1 MIRIR
6 RTVLALSAICVL
18 LSIPARV
25 ARSQLAITKGASE
38 QTCTISGKVGLSG
51 VTLQGLPGPPVTD
64 RQGRYSVEVERGWR
78 GTVTPVKEGYVFQ
91 PPQSV
96 YERLEADCQ
105 SQDYVPRVL
114 TFTIS
119 GSADVAGVVMKG
131 LPGDPIT
138 DPSGRYG
145 ARIEYGWSGTVT
157 PTKEGYA
164 FEPSGR
170 MFSAVRKDYARED
183 YTAKMIT
190 YIISGNVGVEGV
202 TLQGLPGRVVSDPRG
217 RYQVE
222 VPYGWAGVVAP
233 KKDGCEFEPPQR
245 RYEHLTADR
254 RDDDYEA
261 HPRIVVISDVIR
273 MGAEGPLEAVT
284 VTAEPGGASDVTDGQ
299 GRFIIRVPYG
309 WSGTLKLAKDGYIF
323 AEAPRYDNVT
333 HHLIDGQRS
342 SPLQEPAIPVP
353 RVSMMRAQPVLPA
366 GAGQVLVIPTV
377 EVAPQRFAEISED
390 MDVMLHIL
398 REKLSEPRTIH
409 GVFYDFGDFFAS
421 ADCGV
426 EALYLQG
433 YGTVFVIEVDFPF
446 SFPSQPGMEAQSA
459 RDEIDP
465 VWQRARQ
472 RLHAPRGRMGWVPPG
487 VPAEQDEVSFDQF
500 KEDLLKAL
508 KHAAN
513 IRHLDP
519 NEKVIV
525 TILSKGEGALQAR
538 PPAFGGGSFGG
549 GGGGYVTGGHA
560 GGSFSAGGR
569 SFGGGGGSF
578 RGGSSAYSSASGQ
591 MRSGRLAQPG
601 PGAPTSMRVLT
612 LQAKKSDIDAFA
624 REELDL
630 DQFRQRATS
639 FTYEEG
645 TNGSAMEE
653 AAAWPCPS
661 PCGSVMLPSHP
672 LSLPVRRSRPDL
684 RVHKRPMDFV

>member
-6 RTVLALSAICVL
+6 RTVLALSALCVL
-18 LSIPARV
+18 PSIPARI
-25 ARSQLAITKGASE
+25 ARSQLAITKDASK
-38 QTCTISGKVGLSG
+38 QTCTISGTIGLPG
-51 VTLQGLPGPPVTD
+51 VTLQGLAGAPVTD
-64 RQGRYSVEVERGWR
+64 PQGHYRVEVERGWR

-91 PPQSV
+91 PPQRV
-96 YERLEADCQ
+96 YERLETDCLDQ
-105 SQDYVPRVL
+105 NYVPSVL

-119 GSADVAGVVMKG
+119 GNAGVGGVAMRG
-131 LPGDPIT
+131 LPDDPIT
-138 DPSGRYG
+138 DGNGNYSVKVD
-145 ARIEYGWSGTVT
+145 YGWSGTVT

-164 FEPSGR
+164 FEPSCR
-170 MFSAVRKDYARED
+170 IFAQVVRDLARQDYRSER
-183 YTAKMIT
+183 IT

-222 VPYGWAGVVAP
+222 VPYGWSGLVAP
-233 KKDGCEFEPPQR
+233 EKDGCEFEPVQR
-245 RYEHLTADR
+245 RYERLTADR

-261 HPRIVVISDVIR
+261 HPRTVVISDVIR

-309 WSGTLKLAKDGYIF
+309 WSGTLKLAKDGYVF
-323 AEAPRYDNVT
+323 AEAPRYNDVT

-342 SPLQEPAIPVP
+342 SPLQEPVIPVP

-377 EVAPQRFAEISED
+377 EVAPERFAEISED

-409 GVFYDFGDFFAS
+409 GVFYDFGDFFGS

-446 SFPSQPGMEAQSA
+446 SFPPTRGMEAQSA
-459 RDEIDP
+459 REEIDP

-472 RLHAPRGRMGWVPPG
+472 RLHAPRGRRGWVPPG
-487 VPAEQDEVSFDQF
+487 VPAEPDEVSFDQF
-500 KEDLLKAL
+500 KEDLLKTL

-525 TILSKGEGALQAR
+525 TILSKGEGALQAT

-549 GGGGYVTGGHA
+549 GGSYVTGGYA
-560 GGSFSAGGR
+560 GGSFSAGGS

-591 MRSGRLAQPG
+591 MRSGRGARPSRA
-601 PGAPTSMRVLT
+601 APTSTRVLT

-630 DQFRQRATS
+630 DQFRQRATI
-639 FTYEEG
+639 FNY
-645 TNGSAMEE
+645 
-653 AAAWPCPS
+653 
-661 PCGSVMLPSHP
+661 
-672 LSLPVRRSRPDL
+672 
-684 RVHKRPMDFV
+684 